1 MNIRYITLCP
11 HDLRAQELLGGNGQ
25 TQTFNY
31 SPLGSVVIRSGPFW

>member
-25 TQTFNY
+25 TFNY